1 MAAKLKIKAQRADGT
16 VFEVTGQEAH
26 TLALLVEKGVAGV
39 TAYDFRGGPPFR
51 LPAYTHNLIRRHHL
65 AIETRREAHEGGWHG
80 RFVLHTPLEIVWR
93 SDWPHTA
100 TAA

>member
-1 MAAKLKIKAQRADGT
+1 MAARLKIKVQRADGT

-26 TLALLVEKGVAGV
+26 TLALLVEKGAAGV

-51 LPAYTHNLIRRHHL
+51 LPAYTHSLIRRHHL
-65 AIETRREAHEGGWHG
+65 AIETRREAHDGGWHG

-93 SDWPHTA
+93 SDWPGRV
-100 TAA
+100 AA

>member
-1 MAAKLKIKAQRADGT
+1 MAARLKVKARRADGT
-16 VFEVTGQEAH
+16 AFEVTGQEAH
-26 TLALLVEKGVAGV
+26 TLALLVEKGAAGV

-51 LPAYTHNLIRRHHL
+51 LPAYTHSLIRRHHL

-93 SDWPHTA
+93 SDWPER
-100 TAA
+100 AAA